1 MALRQLEWFLG
12 GVQEGPFTRAAGRCT
27 SSSPGPPVHDDL
39 VLRDVTA
46 PPTNALGLTDTTE
59 HSTAAGQLY
68 LCAVWP
74 SLR

>member
-1 MALRQLEWFLG
+1 
-12 GVQEGPFTRAAGRCT
+12 
-27 SSSPGPPVHDDL
+27 VHDDL

-46 PPTNALGLTDTTE
+46 PAPNALGLTDIITE

-68 LCAVWP
+68 LCAVSP